1 MAPPLARH
9 DWLEQGLQAVGDG
22 GPQQLKIDALCTA
35 LGVTKGSF
43 YHHFASQAAYVSALL
58 LHWKNTYTEQLIEA
72 VAGIDDPRARSER
85 LSQLVFSKN
94 MRPEVALRA
103 WGNSHP
109 EVAAT
114 VQVVDAQRI
123 NYLTNLAQRMGLD
136 TPKARLMAR
145 MGYAQLIGIQHLPT
159 LVTPEDAMQ
168 MDHCLSTVVFS
179 ALGGWVLGDVGV
191 LCLGELFWVL
201 SG

>member
-1 MAPPLARH
+1 MNMVHPLTRN
-9 DWLEQGLQAVGDG
+9 DWLEKGLHLVGDG
-22 GPQQLKIDALCTA
+22 GPQQLRIDTLCHA

-43 YHHFASQAAYVSALL
+43 YHHFASQPAYVSALL
-58 LHWKNTYTEQLIEA
+58 AHWKNTYTQQLIDA
-72 VAGIDDPRARSER
+72 VAGLNDPRLRSER

-114 VQVVDAQRI
+114 VQAVDAQRI
-123 NYLTNLAQRMGLD
+123 AYLTDLAQGMGVG
-136 TPKARLMAR
+136 PVQARLMAR

-159 LVTPEDAMQ
+159 LVTPEDATQ
-168 MDHCLSTVVFS
+168 MDHTLYLLLSTQ
-179 ALGGWVLGDVGV
+179 GMRP
-191 LCLGELFWVL
+191 
-201 SG
+201 